1 MREQEP
7 ERHRRRSVRLAGYD
21 YASPGAYFVTVC
33 TYGRRCVFDAPE
45 FRDVVEATWRGMI
58 VHFPDAK
65 ADEFVV
71 MPNHV
76 HGILWILEANGVGV
90 QHARQAESQSVVG
103 ARHAS
108 PLLGYAVRPSRAAA
122 GSLGAIIGSFKSAVT
137 KRLNEIQGTPGAP
150 VWQRNYYE
158 RVIRDEDELDRV
170 REYILLN
177 PLKWDFDRENPRQ
190 ILDDAYE
197 SEWSW
202 LEGAKQS

>member
-1 MREQEP
+1 
-7 ERHRRRSVRLAGYD
+7 
-21 YASPGAYFVTVC
+21 
-33 TYGRRCVFDAPE
+33 
-45 FRDVVEATWRGMI
+45 
-58 VHFPDAK
+58 
-65 ADEFVV
+65 
-71 MPNHV
+71 
-76 HGILWILEANGVGV
+76 
-90 QHARQAESQSVVG
+90 
-103 ARHAS
+103 
-108 PLLGYAVRPSRAAA
+108 
-122 GSLGAIIGSFKSAVT
+122 VT